1 MNSVNYNQDNPKEYL
16 ISVQH
21 SKTAEDQNKDKILK
35 AVGEKKMHY
44 FHKSNNKSSSWL
56 NRNHRNQKTNNGL
69 ARILYPKIKGEREKI
84 SDNQKLREFVSS
96 QPAVKD

>member
-44 FHKSNNKSSSWL
+44 FQKSNNKSSSWL